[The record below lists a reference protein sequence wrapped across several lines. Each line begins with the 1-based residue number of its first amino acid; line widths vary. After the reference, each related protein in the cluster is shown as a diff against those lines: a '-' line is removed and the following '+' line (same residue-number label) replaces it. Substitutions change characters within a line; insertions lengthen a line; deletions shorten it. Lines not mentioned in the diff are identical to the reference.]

1 MGGRAYRWPPASP
14 EPVLRAFQGWRPP
27 GEGAGV
33 TEAAQLSSISSA
45 LTELTDRLTAIAETL
60 TGTEREDVAVALF
73 EVERSLLTGSRRLD
87 EVLRSLG

>member
-1 MGGRAYRWPPASP
+1 
-14 EPVLRAFQGWRPP
+14 
-27 GEGAGV
+27 V